1 MPKLKPEEVE
11 HRRQEIIDAARA
23 CFLRSGFHQTT
34 TDDICHEAAITP
46 GGLYHYFDSKDDM
59 ISAVI
64 QDAAR
69 TAVERLTLM
78 TNGASDVRSAFQ
90 EMIAYFSQV
99 IRDPDLDT
107 RTRLDIEIWA
117 ETLHNDKLAA
127 MTQEG
132 LALRRQWLEALI
144 NRGKEEGMY
153 RPEVDPRG
161 LANLLLVT
169 MMAMRVCRLLWRDD
183 FDIEGALESLVLM
196 HAGGL
201 SNGKAVGLAEEDV
214 PADRCK
220 RSG

>member
-34 TDDICHEAAITP
+34 TDEICREAAITP
-46 GGLYHYFDSKDDM
+46 GGLYHYFDSKDDI

-78 TNGASDVRSAFQ
+78 TNDASDVRTAFQ
-90 EMIAYFSQV
+90 EVAAYFFQV
-99 IRDPDLDT
+99 IRDPNLDN
-107 RTRLDIEIWA
+107 RTRFDIETWA
-117 ETLHNDKLAA
+117 ESLHNDKLATI
-127 MTQEG
+127 TQEG

-144 NRGKEEGMY
+144 TRGKEDGMY

-169 MMAMRVCRLLWRDD
+169 IMGMRVGKLLWRDD
-183 FDIEGALESLVLM
+183 FDIEGAMESLVLM
-196 HAGGL
+196 HSGRL
-201 SNGKAVGLAEEDV
+201 SSGTDVGLAPGRSPTDV
-214 PADRCK
+214 
-220 RSG
+220 

>member
-34 TDDICHEAAITP
+34 TDEICHEAAITP
-46 GGLYHYFDSKDDM
+46 GGLYHYFASKDDI
-59 ISAVI
+59 ISAVVM
-64 QDAAR
+64 DTAR
-69 TAVERLTLM
+69 TRVGHVTSVIDDAED
-78 TNGASDVRSAFQ
+78 ARSAFQ
-90 EMIAYFSQV
+90 AMVAFFYQV

-127 MTQEG
+127 ITQEG

-169 MMAMRVCRLLWRDD
+169 MMAMRVGRLLWRDD
-183 FDIEGALESLVLM
+183 FDIEGAMESLVLM
-196 HAGGL
+196 HAGRL
-201 SNGKAVGLAEEDV
+201 SSGTAVGLADDA
-214 PADRCK
+214 PADRGK

>member
-34 TDDICHEAAITP
+34 TDEICREAAITP
-46 GGLYHYFDSKDDM
+46 GGLYHYFDSKDDI

-90 EMIAYFSQV
+90 EVAAYFSQV
-99 IRDPDLDT
+99 IRDPNLDN
-107 RTRLDIEIWA
+107 RTRFDIETWA
-117 ETLHNDKLAA
+117 ESLHNDKLATI
-127 MTQEG
+127 TQEG

-144 NRGKEEGMY
+144 TRGKEDGMY

-169 MMAMRVCRLLWRDD
+169 IMGMRVGKLLWRDD
-183 FDIEGALESLVLM
+183 FDIEGAMESLVLM
-196 HAGGL
+196 HSGRL
-201 SNGKAVGLAEEDV
+201 SSGTDVGLAPGRSPTDV
-214 PADRCK
+214 
-220 RSG
+220 

>member
-11 HRRQEIIDAARA
+11 HRRQEIINAARS
-23 CFLRSGFHQTT
+23 CFLRNGFHQTT
-34 TDDICHEAAITP
+34 TDEICHEAAITP
-46 GGLYHYFDSKDDM
+46 GGLYHYFDSKEDI
-59 ISAVI
+59 ISAVVM
-64 QDAAR
+64 DTAR
-69 TAVERLTLM
+69 TRVGRVTSM
-78 TNGASDVRSAFQ
+78 TNGAEDVRSAFR

-127 MTQEG
+127 ITQEG

-144 NRGKEEGMY
+144 NRGREEGMY

-161 LANLLLVT
+161 LANLLIVT
-169 MMAMRVCRLLWRDD
+169 IMAMRVGRLLWRDD

-201 SNGKAVGLAEEDV
+201 SSGKAVGLAEEDV
-214 PADRCK
+214 PAARGK